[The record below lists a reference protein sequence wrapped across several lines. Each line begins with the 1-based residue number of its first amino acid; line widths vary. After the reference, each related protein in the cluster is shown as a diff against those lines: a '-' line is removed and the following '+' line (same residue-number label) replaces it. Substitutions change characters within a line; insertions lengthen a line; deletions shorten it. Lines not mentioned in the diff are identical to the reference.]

1 MLAFNEYNLFD
12 DDTYCPLRAIFI
24 VSWSISIP
32 NPYLHPPTHTHIYTS
47 YPSSRQKSQQ
57 EELKEKR
64 IARNESWVEEQVSE
78 LENEKMRG
86 RDSMDSFLWGL
97 KDMFPSDVGSSSD
110 ANGSLLF
117 PSWALA

>member
-1 MLAFNEYNLFD
+1 M
-12 DDTYCPLRAIFI
+12 R
-24 VSWSISIP
+24 
-32 NPYLHPPTHTHIYTS
+32 
-47 YPSSRQKSQQ
+47 
-57 EELKEKR
+57 
-64 IARNESWVEEQVSE
+64 E

-117 PSWALA
+117 PSCALA

>member
-1 MLAFNEYNLFD
+1 M
-12 DDTYCPLRAIFI
+12 
-24 VSWSISIP
+24 
-32 NPYLHPPTHTHIYTS
+32 
-47 YPSSRQKSQQ
+47 
-57 EELKEKR
+57 
-64 IARNESWVEEQVSE
+64 ARNESWVEEQVSE

-86 RDSMDSFLWGL
+86 RDSMDSFLWSL